1 MPVGR
6 AVNDFVGRALL
17 AGVVIVAF
25 AVAAPTVS
33 SSQDFSSAKRS
44 QARKVAHS
52 GTRLGVAGASTMLS
66 RYRRS
71 RGLPAVRIDSRLTAV
86 ARRQARA
93 MAAHDQLSH
102 DVAGDFG
109 TRLRNAGYL
118 AAAAAENIAAG
129 QRTLAEA
136 FAGWVESPP
145 HRANL
150 LLDGATRI
158 GIAAMPASKSRY
170 RVYWALVV
178 AAPAAAGR
186 GRNSRSLRPV
196 PAAPFV
202 AIPAWR

>member
-6 AVNDFVGRALL
+6 AVNGFVGRALL
-17 AGVVIVAF
+17 AAVVIVAF
-25 AVAAPTVS
+25 VLATPAGS
-33 SSQDFSSAKRS
+33 SGEDLSSAKRS

-52 GTRLGVAGASTMLS
+52 GMRLGVAGASSMLS

-71 RGLPAVRIDSRLTAV
+71 RGLPAVRIDSRLMTV

-93 MAAHDQLSH
+93 MATHDRLSH

-129 QRTLAEA
+129 QRTLTEA
-136 FAGWVESPP
+136 FSGWVESPP

-158 GIAAMPASKSRY
+158 GIAAVPAPKSRY

-178 AAPAAAGR
+178 AAPVVAR
-186 GRNSRSLRPV
+186 RSRHSRSLRPV

-202 AIPAWR
+202 AIPTSR